1 MLACQ
6 KFCKVLLTRLLQNGE
21 ITTVHN
27 FNAKFARFAHKPT
40 KMRIEFGCSACNVE
54 GRDLLV
60 AKKIQHQLSDVA
72 PHLLSSSRA
81 GIDVTM
87 ETGLVATIANIDL
100 QRFQLA
106 AAYRGKRNLVEQ
118 RKRVA
123 H

>member
-1 MLACQ
+1 
-6 KFCKVLLTRLLQNGE
+6 
-21 ITTVHN
+21 
-27 FNAKFARFAHKPT
+27 
-40 KMRIEFGCSACNVE
+40 
-54 GRDLLV
+54 
-60 AKKIQHQLSDVA
+60 
-72 PHLLSSSRA
+72 
-81 GIDVTM
+81 M